1 MSNASRRMALGGV
14 LAALGA
20 GIMLL
25 GGVIPAATFCC
36 PVLAS
41 LVLVP
46 AREQAGPR
54 WAWLTWAVIA
64 LLSLILS
71 PDKESALLF
80 AALGY
85 YPVLKPGLDRLPRIR
100 RLVCKFALFNAAVC
114 ASYALMLFVL
124 RMDALR
130 AEFFS
135 EGKWMLLALIL
146 GGNAVFFLYDLLLN
160 RISPVLRRLLHAK
173 RRN

>member
-1 MSNASRRMALGGV
+1 MNEASRRMALGGV
-14 LAALGA
+14 LAALGT

-41 LVLVP
+41 LALVP
-46 AREQAGPR
+46 MREEAGAR
-54 WAWLTWAVIA
+54 WAYLVWAATAI
-64 LLSLILS
+64 LSLILS
-71 PDKESALLF
+71 PDKESALLY

-85 YPVLKPGLDRLPRIR
+85 YPVLKPKLDRLPGFR
-100 RLVCKFALFNAAVC
+100 RLVCKLALYNAAVC

-130 AEFFS
+130 QEFFS
-135 EGKWMLLALIL
+135 EGKWMLLALLL
-146 GGNAVFFLYDLLLN
+146 GGNAVFILYDLLLN
-160 RISPVLRRLLHAK
+160 RISPVLCRLLHTK
-173 RRN
+173 RRR